1 MHKAKELINACL
13 RLVLQDRIR
22 VFHPQQ
28 STTSIAKL
36 FNKI

>member
-1 MHKAKELINACL
+1 MHKAKELINARL

-22 VFHPQQ
+22 VFHLYQ

>member
-13 RLVLQDRIR
+13 RLVLQNSVS
-22 VFHPQQ
+22 VFHPYQ